1 MSLLSLK
8 LESLFGRA
16 PATAAGCLQDE
27 NVAGVD
33 VDGTFPAEINQPG
46 VVAPKQIEAARS
58 GLASSKAV
66 GPQRAAVRQD
76 GQFQRLPENRF
87 SDDPVST
94 EKLAP
99 AAAAARQGEA
109 LEVDGIPAL
118 QDFGIGQTGVGHVDV
133 NPGLTVPGRASS

>member
-1 MSLLSLK
+1 MWLLSLK
-8 LESLFGRA
+8 LESLFCRA
-16 PATAAGCLQDE
+16 PATTAGCLQDE

-33 VDGTFPAEINQPG
+33 LDGTLPAEINQPA
-46 VVAPKQIEAARS
+46 VVAPKQIEATRS
-58 GLASSKAV
+58 CLTTSEAV

-76 GQFQRLPENRF
+76 GQLQRLPENRF

-94 EKLAP
+94 GKLAP

-118 QDFGIGQTGVGHVDV
+118 QDFGIGQAGVGHVDV